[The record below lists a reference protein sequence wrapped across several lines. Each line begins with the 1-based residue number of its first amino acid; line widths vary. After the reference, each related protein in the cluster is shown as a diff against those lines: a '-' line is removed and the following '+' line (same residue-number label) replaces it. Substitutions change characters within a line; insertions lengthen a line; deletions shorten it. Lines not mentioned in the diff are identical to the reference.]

1 MFKVRNT
8 TFKLHNGQNKRQHL
22 KPPFINLYLCN
33 YPMLCILQDV
43 CITKEKR
50 GNNDT
55 VLLKEE
61 EKRGAEILLPFNDK
75 KNF

>member
-22 KPPFINLYLCN
+22 EPPFINLYLCN

-43 CITKEKR
+43 CITKEKEVIM
-50 GNNDT
+50 T
-55 VLLKEE
+55 QYLLKE